1 MSQEVDN
8 IVSKAAELGKLI
20 AASPAGTALLGAR
33 KELHADKQAHK
44 MLEAY
49 QEQMQRIAQLEKDGK
64 PVEPEDK
71 HKLVELQQKVAS
83 QTALKTWMKA
93 QADFSQLMHQVN
105 RAIAAPFMD
114 TASDEA
120 PEES

>member
-20 AASPAGTALLGAR
+20 GASPAGTEMIKAR
-33 KELHADKQAHK
+33 KQLHTDKQAHK

-49 QEQMQRIAQLEKDGK
+49 QEQMQRIAQLEKDGQ
-64 PVEPEDK
+64 PVEPQDK

-83 QTALKTWMKA
+83 QTALKAWMKA
-93 QADFSQLMHQVN
+93 QADFSQLMHKVN
-105 RAIAAPFMD
+105 QAIAAPFMD
-114 TASDEA
+114 TAPQEQ
-120 PEES
+120 PEEA